1 MQVCACCAHGE
12 SKEKGRQDP
21 PSGPIL
27 NYGQFGNQRRKR
39 TRYFNDRENKPTNPT
54 GSPEELVDLH
64 ASTVLGTAVLK
75 ITPFSSMM
83 KISNLYF
90 GLVISNGSACF
101 PQRWFDADSK
111 HIAGGSFGL
120 ESVELPKSPYGRFGG
135 RYGMIFFALRKRSGA
150 DEGSRLRRS
159 TGTAPLEM
167 SARRSDPHQPR
178 AARTPCK
185 DENLRRGRRCTANRF
200 CKHSLTRRSGISA
213 SASNCD
219 SHRGRKLR
227 AVPGGCN
234 GKAILKGMSLQ
245 TCVWARQTR
254 S

>member
-178 AARTPCK
+178 SSNGEFGYWLIRERC
-185 DENLRRGRRCTANRF
+185 DIGRNRRAEE
-200 CKHSLTRRSGISA
+200 
-213 SASNCD
+213 
-219 SHRGRKLR
+219 
-227 AVPGGCN
+227 
-234 GKAILKGMSLQ
+234 
-245 TCVWARQTR
+245 
-254 S
+254 